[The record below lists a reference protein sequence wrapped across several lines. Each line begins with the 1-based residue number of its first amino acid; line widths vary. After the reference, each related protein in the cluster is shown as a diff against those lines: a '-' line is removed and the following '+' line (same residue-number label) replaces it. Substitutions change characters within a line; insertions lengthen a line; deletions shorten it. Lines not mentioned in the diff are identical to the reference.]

1 MVVSEIVLSSYYG
14 KPVCLKEMGTTKV
27 CSKRK
32 QLQETVFVDNVKYR
46 MHS

>member
-1 MVVSEIVLSSYYG
+1 MVSKFVLSSYDG
-14 KPVCLKEMGTTKV
+14 KPECLKEMGTRKD